1 MAESNIATPLR
12 MDNSAQGRLAHFMQ
26 SIVSY
31 ALLMLDPHGGIL
43 SWNAGARRV
52 EGYAAEEILGMNYCL
67 FFTQEDCGQG
77 VPNRALRKASVDGR
91 YETDCWRIRKD
102 GSKYWAQM
110 TIDAVKDEAGQL
122 LGFVQ
127 LVQDITPKRDAQMIA
142 ERARQ
147 DQMQATRAETIG
159 QLAGGISHDFNDLMM
174 VIGGQAERLRHWLSE
189 PSALRSVEAIDRA
202 LDHGRVLTQQL
213 LEFSR
218 RRSSAPIIVDVV
230 KRIANIREMLGA
242 ALRGNITLVCD
253 IAEDIWPIVVDAG
266 QLELALLNVAL
277 TARDAMPRGGV
288 FTLSARNSTAA
299 SRDELDL
306 GTGDFVE
313 IVMSDTGDGAHED
326 PWSPSYETLL
336 GLRDGAKDTSL
347 GLGQARRF
355 AQQAGGKLIVRP
367 RGEFGS
373 EAIMYLPR
381 SRGPLP
387 ATETPVDSTPLSK
400 KVLLVEDNE
409 EVAEVMEAMLTGL
422 GYEVSEA
429 PDALEAMEIL
439 KNTQDFDVVL
449 SDIVMAGGMSGVD
462 LARTIK
468 STFPQLRC
476 VLMSAYADAG
486 LDIGTE
492 FPLLRKPFK
501 SSHLRDALDEAQH
514 AAM

>member
-1 MAESNIATPLR
+1 MAEGNIATALR
-12 MDNSAQGRLAHFMQ
+12 KDFSDDGRLAHFMQ
-26 SIVSY
+26 SVVSY
-31 ALLMLDPHGGIL
+31 AVLMLDPHGGIL
-43 SWNAGARRV
+43 SWNAGARQV
-52 EGYAAEEILGMNYCL
+52 DGYTADEILGQNFCL
-67 FFTQEDCGQG
+67 FFTQEDCRRG
-77 VPNRALRKASVDGR
+77 VPSRALRMASTGGR
-91 YETDCWRIRKD
+91 YETDSWRVRKD

-122 LGFVQ
+122 VGFVQ
-127 LVQDITPKRDAQMIA
+127 IAQDISSRRDAQMIA

-147 DQMQATRAETIG
+147 DQTQATKAETIG

-189 PSALRSVEAIDRA
+189 PAALRSVEAIDRA

-230 KRIANIREMLGA
+230 KRVANIREMLGA

-266 QLELALLNVAL
+266 QLDLALLNVAL
-277 TARDAMPRGGV
+277 TARDSMPRGGV
-288 FTLSARNSTAA
+288 FTLSAHNSTSAT
-299 SRDELDL
+299 RGELEL
-306 GTGDFVE
+306 GSGDFIE

-336 GLRDGAKDTSL
+336 GARDGAKDTSL

-355 AQQAGGKLIVRP
+355 AQQAGGNLIVRP
-367 RGEFGS
+367 HGDLGCEV
-373 EAIMYLPR
+373 IIYLPR

-387 ATETPVDSTPLSK
+387 VAEISAEPAQALK

-439 KNTQDFDVVL
+439 RNTQDFDVVL

-462 LARTIK
+462 LVRTIK

-486 LDIGTE
+486 LDVGTE

-514 AAM
+514 AAV